1 MIQPHRHSS
10 SVVQIMFY
18 CYSAHYSPSVRKRR
32 DIAPPLRQPQCTG
45 DDATDDTVAAAYNDA
60 TGNRKQTVHI

>member
-1 MIQPHRHSS
+1 
-10 SVVQIMFY
+10 MFY